1 MLFPTRTE
9 LRRIL
14 KYRRYSIMNTTANR
28 NTAALTGIFTTNVL
42 ATVNPNNIKNGV
54 LYLGYSVELG
64 EGVLMKIAPDC
75 VLFGPVKKPNIPK
88 RKREAKKERVNF
100 LYNHSY
106 YVIFMND
113 VKELPDMLLR
123 HMMIQVFRTDECYN
137 ESISSLFT
145 QYLLNKNRELYYT
158 VKDKITA
165 LPKIDQV
172 KELEEKPQTN
182 QTAPIDTDLFNS
194 FMGIALGQT
203 GLTEAE
209 VTEYVGYVTRYIQ
222 NKREEM
228 SILKKKIS
236 EISEDISS
244 KSSEFVLEIQKR
256 KESAEKRRAEEARKA
271 SEEKAKKK
279 QEEINSVREFL
290 SGASDD
296 MIQYLKEQLGVEETK
311 KSDEESDSLK
321 DINMKVRVVPSNED
335 DSWIFFAKHVREI
348 CDHSSLPNKEILES
362 LVKKSDGMTLKEIA
376 DAMGFNSIGRIVKI
390 NDLLR
395 KMKFDKILGTRVRK
409 SGYKIAINKESRANG
424 AMTRKIN
431 LEIYNE
437 LTSKYIK

>member
-1 MLFPTRTE
+1 
-9 LRRIL
+9 
-14 KYRRYSIMNTTANR
+14 MNTTANR

-88 RKREAKKERVNF
+88 RKKEAKKERVNF

-106 YVIFMND
+106 YVIFMNEI
-113 VKELPDMLLR
+113 KELPDMLLR
-123 HMMIQVFRTDECYN
+123 HMVIQVFRTDECYN

-165 LPKIDQV
+165 LPQINQV
-172 KELEEKPQTN
+172 KELEEKPQTT
-182 QTAPIDTDLFNS
+182 QTAQIDTDLFNS
-194 FMGIALGQT
+194 FMSIALGQT

-209 VTEYVGYVTRYIQ
+209 VTEYVGYVTQYIQ
-222 NKREEM
+222 TKREEM

-271 SEEKAKKK
+271 DEEKAKKK

-335 DSWIFFAKHVREI
+335 DSWILFAKHVREI
-348 CDHSSLPNKEILES
+348 CDHSSLPNREILER

-376 DAMGFNSIGRIVKI
+376 DAMEFNSIGRIVKI

-395 KMKFDKILGTRVRK
+395 KMKFVKILGTRVRK
-409 SGYKIAINKESRANG
+409 SGYKIATNKESRANG

-437 LTSKYIK
+437 LTSEYIK

>member
-1 MLFPTRTE
+1 
-9 LRRIL
+9 
-14 KYRRYSIMNTTANR
+14 MNTTANR

-54 LYLGYSVELG
+54 LYLGYSVEFG

-88 RKREAKKERVNF
+88 RKKGAKKERVNF
-100 LYNHSY
+100 LYNHSH

-113 VKELPDMLLR
+113 VKKLPDMLLR
-123 HMMIQVFRTDECYN
+123 HMVIQVFRTDECYN

-165 LPKIDQV
+165 LPQINQA

-194 FMGIALGQT
+194 FMGIAIGQT
-203 GLTEAE
+203 GLTEAD
-209 VTEYVGYVTRYIQ
+209 VTEYVGYVTQYIQ

-256 KESAEKRRAEEARKA
+256 KEAAEKRRAEEARKA
-271 SEEKAKKK
+271 AEEKAKKK

-296 MIQYLKEQLGVEETK
+296 MIQYLKAQLGVEETK
-311 KSDEESDSLK
+311 KSDSLK
-321 DINMKVRVVPSNED
+321 GDINMKVRVVPSNED

-348 CDHSSLPNKEILES
+348 CDRSTLPNKEILERF
-362 LVKKSDGMTLKEIA
+362 VKKSDGMTLKEIA
-376 DAMGFNSIGRIVKI
+376 DAMGFNSNGRIVRI

-409 SGYKIAINKESRANG
+409 SGYKIATNKESRANG
-424 AMTRKIN
+424 GVTRKIN
-431 LEIYNE
+431 CEIYNE
-437 LTSKYIK
+437 LASESEYIK

>member
-1 MLFPTRTE
+1 
-9 LRRIL
+9 
-14 KYRRYSIMNTTANR
+14 MNTTANR

-88 RKREAKKERVNF
+88 RKKEAKKERVNF

-113 VKELPDMLLR
+113 IKELPDMLLR
-123 HMMIQVFRTDECYN
+123 HMVIQVFRTDECYN

-158 VKDKITA
+158 VKDKSTA
-165 LPKIDQV
+165 LPKINQV

-203 GLTEAE
+203 GLTEAD
-209 VTEYVGYVTRYIQ
+209 VTEYVGYVTQYIQ
-222 NKREEM
+222 TKREEM

-256 KESAEKRRAEEARKA
+256 KEIAEKRREE
-271 SEEKAKKK
+271 EAKKK
-279 QEEINSVREFL
+279 QEEINSVKEFL

-296 MIQYLKEQLGVEETK
+296 MIQYLKHQLGVEETK

-335 DSWIFFAKHVREI
+335 DSWNFFAKHVREI
-348 CDHSSLPNKEILES
+348 CDHSSLPNREILEN

-409 SGYKIAINKESRANG
+409 SGYKIATNKESRANG

-431 LEIYNE
+431 LEIYDE
-437 LTSKYIK
+437 LVTEYTK

>member
-1 MLFPTRTE
+1 
-9 LRRIL
+9 
-14 KYRRYSIMNTTANR
+14 MNTTT
-28 NTAALTGIFTTNVL
+28 NTTTREITTIFDKAISFDKVEPCILYLAESVNGKQGIFLKLEHSNG
-42 ATVNPNNIKNGV
+42 NI
-54 LYLGYSVELG
+54 
-64 EGVLMKIAPDC
+64 
-75 VLFGPVKKPNIPK
+75 FGPIRKVNPK
-88 RKREAKKERVNF
+88 RKVKAGSNKIIFK
-100 LYNHSY
+100 Y
-106 YVIFMND
+106 YG
-113 VKELPDMLLR
+113 
-123 HMMIQVFRTDECYN
+123 QTY
-137 ESISSLFT
+137 SLF
-145 QYLLNKNRELYYT
+145 LNEVMLIDGRTSRLFKMYNFRLHFEDADRIYDGLC
-158 VKDKITA
+158 KHFKA
-165 LPKIDQV
+165 LNAANQV
-172 KELEEKPQTN
+172 KEQEEKKPQTN
-182 QTAPIDTDLFNS
+182 QTVAPIDKELFDNL
-194 FMGIALGQT
+194 MGMAINHT

-209 VTEYVGYVTRYIQ
+209 VTEYVDYVTRYIQ

-228 SILKKKIS
+228 NDLKEQIK

-271 SEEKAKKK
+271 AEEKAKKK

-311 KSDEESDSLK
+311 KSDSLK
-321 DINMKVRVVPSNED
+321 GDINMKVRVIPSNND
-335 DSWIFFAKHVREI
+335 DSWNFFAKHIREI

-409 SGYKIAINKESRANG
+409 SGYKIATNKESRANG

-437 LTSKYIK
+437 LTSEYIK

>member
-1 MLFPTRTE
+1 
-9 LRRIL
+9 
-14 KYRRYSIMNTTANR
+14 MNTTANTTTR
-28 NTAALTGIFTTNVL
+28 EITTIFDKAISFDKVEPCILYLAESVNGKQGIFLKLEHSNG
-42 ATVNPNNIKNGV
+42 NI
-54 LYLGYSVELG
+54 
-64 EGVLMKIAPDC
+64 
-75 VLFGPVKKPNIPK
+75 FGPIRKVNPK
-88 RKREAKKERVNF
+88 RKVKAGSNKIIFK
-100 LYNHSY
+100 Y
-106 YVIFMND
+106 YG
-113 VKELPDMLLR
+113 
-123 HMMIQVFRTDECYN
+123 QTY
-137 ESISSLFT
+137 SLF
-145 QYLLNKNRELYYT
+145 LNEVMLIDGRTSRLFKMYNFRLHFEDADRIYDGLC
-158 VKDKITA
+158 KHFKA
-165 LPKIDQV
+165 LNAANQV
-172 KELEEKPQTN
+172 KEQEEKKPQTN
-182 QTAPIDTDLFNS
+182 QTVAPIDKELFDNL
-194 FMGIALGQT
+194 MGMAINHT

-209 VTEYVGYVTRYIQ
+209 VTEYVDYVTRYIQ

-228 SILKKKIS
+228 NDLKEQIQ
-236 EISEDISS
+236 EISKDISS

-271 SEEKAKKK
+271 AEEEAKKK

-296 MIQYLKEQLGVEETK
+296 MIQYLKAQLGVEETK
-311 KSDEESDSLK
+311 KSDSLK
-321 DINMKVRVVPSNED
+321 SDINMKVRVIPSNND
-335 DSWIFFAKHVREI
+335 DSWNFFAKHIREI

-409 SGYKIAINKESRANG
+409 SGYKIATNKESRANG

-437 LTSKYIK
+437 LTSEYIK

>member
-1 MLFPTRTE
+1 
-9 LRRIL
+9 
-14 KYRRYSIMNTTANR
+14 MNTTANR

-88 RKREAKKERVNF
+88 RKKEAKKERVNF

-106 YVIFMND
+106 YVIFMNEI
-113 VKELPDMLLR
+113 KELPDMLLR
-123 HMMIQVFRTDECYN
+123 HMVIQVFRTDECYN

-165 LPKIDQV
+165 LPQINQV
-172 KELEEKPQTN
+172 KELEEKPQTT
-182 QTAPIDTDLFNS
+182 QTAQIDTDLFNS
-194 FMGIALGQT
+194 FMSIALGQT

-209 VTEYVGYVTRYIQ
+209 VTAYVGDVTRYIQ
-222 NKREEM
+222 TKREEM

-271 SEEKAKKK
+271 DEEKAKKK

-335 DSWIFFAKHVREI
+335 DSWNFFAKHIREI
-348 CDHSSLPNKEILES
+348 CDHSSLPNKEILKN

-390 NDLLR
+390 NDLLKR
-395 KMKFDKILGTRVRK
+395 MKFDKILGTRVRK
-409 SGYKIAINKESRANG
+409 SGYKIATNKESRANG
-424 AMTRKIN
+424 GMTRKIN
-431 LEIYNE
+431 LEIYDE
-437 LTSKYIK
+437 LVTEYTK

>member
-88 RKREAKKERVNF
+88 RKKEAKKERVNF

-113 VKELPDMLLR
+113 IKELPVTSLR

-165 LPKIDQV
+165 LPQINQV

-203 GLTEAE
+203 GLTESE
-209 VTEYVGYVTRYIQ
+209 VTEYVDYVTRYIQ

-256 KESAEKRRAEEARKA
+256 KEIAEKRREEEARKA
-271 SEEKAKKK
+271 AEEEAKKK

-296 MIQYLKEQLGVEETK
+296 MIQYLKHQLGVEETK
-311 KSDEESDSLK
+311 ESDSLK
-321 DINMKVRVVPSNED
+321 GDINMKVRVVPSNND
-335 DSWIFFAKHVREI
+335 DSWNFFAKHIREI
-348 CDHSSLPNKEILES
+348 CDHSSLPNREILES

-395 KMKFDKILGTRVRK
+395 KMKFNKILGTRVRK
-409 SGYKIAINKESRANG
+409 SGYKIATNKESRANG

-437 LTSKYIK
+437 LTSEYIK

>member
-1 MLFPTRTE
+1 
-9 LRRIL
+9 
-14 KYRRYSIMNTTANR
+14 
-28 NTAALTGIFTTNVL
+28 
-42 ATVNPNNIKNGV
+42 
-54 LYLGYSVELG
+54 
-64 EGVLMKIAPDC
+64 
-75 VLFGPVKKPNIPK
+75 
-88 RKREAKKERVNF
+88 
-100 LYNHSY
+100 
-106 YVIFMND
+106 
-113 VKELPDMLLR
+113 MLLR

-165 LPKIDQV
+165 LPQINQV
-172 KELEEKPQTN
+172 KELEEKPQT
-182 QTAPIDTDLFNS
+182 TAPIDTDLFNS

-209 VTEYVGYVTRYIQ
+209 VTEYVDYVTRYIQ

-256 KESAEKRRAEEARKA
+256 KEIAEKRREEEARKIA
-271 SEEKAKKK
+271 EEEAKKK

-296 MIQYLKEQLGVEETK
+296 MIQYLKHQLGVEETK
-311 KSDEESDSLK
+311 KSDKKSDSLK
-321 DINMKVRVVPSNED
+321 GDINMKVRVVPSNND
-335 DSWIFFAKHVREI
+335 DSWNFFAKHIREI
-348 CDHSSLPNKEILES
+348 CDHSSLPNREILES

-376 DAMGFNSIGRIVKI
+376 DAMGFNSIGRITKI
-390 NDLLR
+390 NNLLR

-409 SGYKIAINKESRANG
+409 SGYKIAANKESRTNG
-424 AMTRKIN
+424 GMTRKIN

-437 LTSKYIK
+437 LVSESIK

>member
-1 MLFPTRTE
+1 
-9 LRRIL
+9 
-14 KYRRYSIMNTTANR
+14 MNTTANR

-88 RKREAKKERVNF
+88 RKKEAKKERVNF

-113 VKELPDMLLR
+113 IKELPDMLLR
-123 HMMIQVFRTDECYN
+123 HMVIQVFRTDECYN

-145 QYLLNKNRELYYT
+145 NYLLNKNRELYYT

-165 LPKIDQV
+165 LPKINQV

-209 VTEYVGYVTRYIQ
+209 VTEYVGYVTQYIQ
-222 NKREEM
+222 TKREEM

-256 KESAEKRRAEEARKA
+256 KEIAEKRREEEARKIA
-271 SEEKAKKK
+271 EEEAKKKAEEEAKKK

-296 MIQYLKEQLGVEETK
+296 MIQYLKHQLGVEETK
-311 KSDEESDSLK
+311 KSDSLK
-321 DINMKVRVVPSNED
+321 GDINMKVRVIPSNND
-335 DSWIFFAKHVREI
+335 DSWNFFAKHVREI
-348 CDHSSLPNKEILES
+348 CDHSSLPNKEILER

-376 DAMGFNSIGRIVKI
+376 DAMGFNSSGRIVKI
-390 NDLLR
+390 NNLLR

-409 SGYKIAINKESRANG
+409 SGYKIATNKESRANG
-424 AMTRKIN
+424 GVTRKIN

-437 LTSKYIK
+437 LTSEYIK

>member
-1 MLFPTRTE
+1 
-9 LRRIL
+9 
-14 KYRRYSIMNTTANR
+14 MNTTANR
-28 NTAALTGIFTTNVL
+28 NTAAALTGIFTTNAL
-42 ATVNPNNIKNGV
+42 ATINPNNIKNGV
-54 LYLGYSVELG
+54 LYLGYSAEFG
-64 EGVLMKIAPDC
+64 EGVLMKIASDC

-88 RKREAKKERVNF
+88 RKKEAKKERVNF

-113 VKELPDMLLR
+113 VKELPDMILR
-123 HMMIQVFRTDECYN
+123 HMMIQVFRTDKCYN
-137 ESISSLFT
+137 ESINNLFS
-145 QYLLNKNRELYYT
+145 QYLLTKNRELYYT

-165 LPKIDQV
+165 LPQINQV
-172 KELEEKPQTN
+172 KEPKEKPQAN

-203 GLTEAE
+203 GLTEAD

-256 KESAEKRRAEEARKA
+256 KEAAEKRREEEARKA
-271 SEEKAKKK
+271 AEEEAKKK

-296 MIQYLKEQLGVEETK
+296 MIRYLKAQLSVEETK
-311 KSDEESDSLK
+311 KSDKESDSLK
-321 DINMKVRVVPSNED
+321 GDINMKVRVVPSNND
-335 DSWIFFAKHVREI
+335 DSWNFFAKHVREI
-348 CDHSSLPNKEILES
+348 CDRSSLPNKEILER

-376 DAMGFNSIGRIVKI
+376 DAMGFNSSGRIVRI

-409 SGYKIAINKESRANG
+409 SGYKIATNKESRANG
-424 AMTRKIN
+424 GVTRKIN
-431 LEIYNE
+431 CEIYNE
-437 LTSKYIK
+437 LASESEYIK